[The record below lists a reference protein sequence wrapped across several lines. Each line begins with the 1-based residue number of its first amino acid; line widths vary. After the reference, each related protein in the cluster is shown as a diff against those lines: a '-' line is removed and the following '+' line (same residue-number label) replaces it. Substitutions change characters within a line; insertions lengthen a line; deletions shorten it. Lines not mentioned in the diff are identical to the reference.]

1 MKFQISW
8 ADPVKELEKK
18 VKENP
23 YFPFNRVGDQKFL
36 LQQSYVE
43 LYIALGVLVVSSLF
57 LIISASLK
65 WVNNL
70 LFLYFI
76 PIFLGSLCFVVVYW
90 SPRQYIL
97 DGDKKT
103 CTFKV
108 GREMVIVNYHNI
120 YIRLRKSESQFSSK
134 ELYGLMFDG
143 YRIDSHPITIRPS
156 HRTNAKLREL
166 GKKIAKNLNINYFDP
181 TNMSKHHVLRHQRRS
196 EFVRDAEEDQIV

>member
-65 WVNNL
+65 
-70 LFLYFI
+70 
-76 PIFLGSLCFVVVYW
+76 
-90 SPRQYIL
+90 QYIL